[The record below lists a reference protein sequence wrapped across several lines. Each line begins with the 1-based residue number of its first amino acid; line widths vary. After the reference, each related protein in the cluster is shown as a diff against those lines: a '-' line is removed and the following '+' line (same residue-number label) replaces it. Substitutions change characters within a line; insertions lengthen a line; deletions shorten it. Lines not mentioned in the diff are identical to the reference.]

1 LRRHLPSL
9 PTRRSS
15 DLRYYGANRSR
26 WVDYVAARKARKIAA
41 TVGSFRARD
50 VFARDEYRCYLC
62 GRTTDPKLS
71 PQHPM
76 RTVLEH
82 KTPLSRGGAHSLDNC
97 ATACWE
103 CNSRKGAKTEEE
115 YKEAVRWATNQSA
128 A

>member
-1 LRRHLPSL
+1 NNANARW
-9 PTRRSS
+9 RSS
-15 DLRYYGANRSR
+15 NPDYMARYYGANRSR

-82 KTPLSRGGAHSLDNC
+82 KTPLSRGGAHSLTIAPPRAGS
-97 ATACWE
+97 ATPARALRPKK
-103 CNSRKGAKTEEE
+103 NTR
-115 YKEAVRWATNQSA
+115 RR
-128 A
+128 